1 MSKAI
6 EYLDILRRR
15 EPPLFQE
22 GVRKSALT
30 DNDIEEIEQALKYTL
45 PAPYKEFLQ
54 SYVMPQSCVINIS
67 LCGDLSV
74 NFDEEGDDLY
84 TNVEMDWCNPYGDT
98 AAEFLENAEREDLY
112 ISDAFSTLEAGF
124 LKIAEICGYI
134 VFLDL
139 VTGEVVYLYHEE
151 LWEMSVVDGV
161 DASNREEIR
170 DYVLSRKVCR
180 DFYDFLRIICT
191 GEIYD
196 ESDMCF
202 KTIEELEEEEN

>member
-15 EPPLFQE
+15 EPSLFQE

-84 TNVEMDWCNPYGDT
+84 TNVAAIFHHSDFPRLYLRNSGMFTSLVTKVSTKNRT
-98 AAEFLENAEREDLY
+98 AVSTGSMMRFLMTRAGRIAMKALPFNTASHSVFRPQFTM
-112 ISDAFSTLEAGF
+112 AFVRNSAIKMRQSFTGF
-124 LKIAEICGYI
+124 LY
-134 VFLDL
+134 
-139 VTGEVVYLYHEE
+139 
-151 LWEMSVVDGV
+151 
-161 DASNREEIR
+161 
-170 DYVLSRKVCR
+170 
-180 DFYDFLRIICT
+180 RI
-191 GEIYD
+191 EP
-196 ESDMCF
+196 
-202 KTIEELEEEEN
+202 

>member
-15 EPPLFQE
+15 EPSLFQE

-45 PAPYKEFLQ
+45 PASYKEFLQ

-84 TNVEMDWCNPYGDT
+84 TNVEAAWLPENEQICAHFPAAIFHHSDFPRLYLRNSGMFTSLVTKVSTKNRT
-98 AAEFLENAEREDLY
+98 AVSTGSMMRFLMTRAGRIAMKALPFNTASHSVFRPQFTM
-112 ISDAFSTLEAGF
+112 AFVRNSAIKMRQSFTGF
-124 LKIAEICGYI
+124 LY
-134 VFLDL
+134 
-139 VTGEVVYLYHEE
+139 
-151 LWEMSVVDGV
+151 
-161 DASNREEIR
+161 
-170 DYVLSRKVCR
+170 
-180 DFYDFLRIICT
+180 RI
-191 GEIYD
+191 EP
-196 ESDMCF
+196 
-202 KTIEELEEEEN
+202 